1 MNNSVLE
8 RRKSRFYPGET
19 SASSSMKSQKKLFR
33 RIPRLVDSSSVG
45 HNDLLAQKLLA
56 ISERTNNGIVLQ
68 EENPRL
74 FQDSQKAINELRKT
88 SGLTWEQVAK
98 LFNVSRRSI
107 HFWASGQ
114 PLSSNNEE
122 KLNRLLGVIRYIDR
136 GSASLNRK
144 LLLSPNS
151 DGELPL
157 DQLRLGEYDKV
168 RENLGRGNPLKRP
181 QLKPLSE
188 EERLA
193 RKPLPP
199 EVLIDALQDPIHY
212 DIGRSRPAKTLRS
225 RQNRSGKHTN

>member
-1 MNNSVLE
+1 MSNLVIE
-8 RRKSRFYPGET
+8 RSNTFGSINPQKRFRMIPGIAE
-19 SASSSMKSQKKLFR
+19 SSTIGYDNLA
-33 RIPRLVDSSSVG
+33 
-45 HNDLLAQKLLA
+45 AQKLLA
-56 ISERTNNGIVLQ
+56 ISERTNSEIVVPKH
-68 EENPRL
+68 NPHL

-114 PLSSNNEE
+114 TLASDNEE

-144 LLLSPNS
+144 LLLNPNA

-157 DQLRLGEYDKV
+157 DQLISGEYDKV

-181 QLKPLSE
+181 QLTPLSE
-188 EERLA
+188 EESELR
-193 RKPLPP
+193 RPLPP
-199 EVLIDALQDPIHY
+199 EILIDALQDSIHH
-212 DIGRSRPAKTLRS
+212 DVGRSRPAKTLRS
-225 RQNRSGKHTN
+225 GQNRSGKQTD

>member
-1 MNNSVLE
+1 MSNLVIE
-8 RRKSRFYPGET
+8 RSNTFGSINPQKRFRMIPGIAE
-19 SASSSMKSQKKLFR
+19 SSTIGYDNLA
-33 RIPRLVDSSSVG
+33 
-45 HNDLLAQKLLA
+45 AQKLLA
-56 ISERTNNGIVLQ
+56 ISERTNSEIVVPKH
-68 EENPRL
+68 NPHL

-114 PLSSNNEE
+114 TLASDNEE

-144 LLLSPNS
+144 LLLNPNA

-157 DQLRLGEYDKV
+157 DQLISGEYDKV
-168 RENLGRGNPLKRP
+168 RENLGRGNPPKRP
-181 QLKPLSE
+181 KLTPLSE
-188 EERLA
+188 EESELR
-193 RKPLPP
+193 RPLLP
-199 EVLIDALQDPIHY
+199 EILIDALQDSIHH

-225 RQNRSGKHTN
+225 GQNRSGKQTD

>member
-1 MNNSVLE
+1 MSNSVLE
-8 RRKSRFYPGET
+8 RSKSKFYPSET
-19 SASSSMKSQKKLFR
+19 SAFGSINPQKSFRLITGLVEFSSFGYSN
-33 RIPRLVDSSSVG
+33 P
-45 HNDLLAQKLLA
+45 LAQKLLA

-114 PLSSNNEE
+114 PLASDNEE

-144 LLLSPNS
+144 LLLNPNA

-157 DQLRLGEYDKV
+157 DQLISGEYDKV

-181 QLKPLSE
+181 QLTPLSKE
-188 EERLA
+188 DSELR
-193 RKPLPP
+193 RPLPP
-199 EVLIDALQDPIHY
+199 EVLIDALQDSIHH
-212 DIGRSRPAKTLRS
+212 DVGRSRPAKTLRS
-225 RQNRSGKHTN
+225 GQNRSGKQTD

>member
-1 MNNSVLE
+1 MSNLVIE
-8 RRKSRFYPGET
+8 RSNTFGSINPQKRFRMIPGIAE
-19 SASSSMKSQKKLFR
+19 SSTIGYDNLA
-33 RIPRLVDSSSVG
+33 
-45 HNDLLAQKLLA
+45 AQKLLA
-56 ISERTNNGIVLQ
+56 ISERTNSEIVVPKH
-68 EENPRL
+68 NPHL

-114 PLSSNNEE
+114 TLASDNEE

-144 LLLSPNS
+144 LLLNPNA

-157 DQLRLGEYDKV
+157 DQLISGEYDKV

-181 QLKPLSE
+181 QLTPLSE
-188 EERLA
+188 EESELR
-193 RKPLPP
+193 RPLPP
-199 EVLIDALQDPIHY
+199 EVLIDALQDSIHH
-212 DIGRSRPAKTLRS
+212 DVGRSRPAKTLRS
-225 RQNRSGKHTN
+225 GQNRSGKQTD

>member
-1 MNNSVLE
+1 MSNLVLE
-8 RRKSRFYPGET
+8 RSNTFGSINPQKRFRMFAGIAE
-19 SASSSMKSQKKLFR
+19 SST
-33 RIPRLVDSSSVG
+33 ISSG
-45 HNDLLAQKLLA
+45 NLDAQKLLA
-56 ISERTNNGIVLQ
+56 ISERTNSEIVVPKH
-68 EENPRL
+68 NPHL

-114 PLSSNNEE
+114 TLASDNEE

-144 LLLSPNS
+144 LLLNPNA

-157 DQLRLGEYDKV
+157 DQLISGEYDKV

-181 QLKPLSE
+181 QLTPLSE
-188 EERLA
+188 EESELR
-193 RKPLPP
+193 RPLPP
-199 EVLIDALQDPIHY
+199 EVLIDALQDSIHH
-212 DIGRSRPAKTLRS
+212 DVGRSRPAKTLRS
-225 RQNRSGKHTN
+225 GQNRSGKQTD

>member
-1 MNNSVLE
+1 MSHSVLE
-8 RRKSRFYPGET
+8 RSNAFGSINRQKRFRMIPGIAE
-19 SASSSMKSQKKLFR
+19 SSTIGSG
-33 RIPRLVDSSSVG
+33 D
-45 HNDLLAQKLLA
+45 NDAQKLLA
-56 ISERTNNGIVLQ
+56 ISERTNNGIVIPKH
-68 EENPRL
+68 NPHL

-144 LLLSPNS
+144 LLLSPNA

-157 DQLRLGEYDKV
+157 DQLISGEYDQVK
-168 RENLGRGNPLKRP
+168 ENLGRGNPPKRP
-181 QLKPLSE
+181 QLTPLSE
-188 EERLA
+188 EESELR
-193 RKPLPP
+193 RPLPP
-199 EVLIDALQDPIHY
+199 EILIDALQDSIHH
-212 DIGRSRPAKTLRS
+212 DVGRSRPAKTLRS
-225 RQNRSGKHTN
+225 GQNRSGKQTD